1 VERIAIGQFDVKRVH
16 IEKME
21 MKMSNRRDKDAIDRH
36 LEEILEEFPTIDPE
50 VEAAADRIWKLSKHL
65 DRLWDSTA
73 ARFGLHQSGEYKV
86 LMKLRQAPERKM
98 TPGQLSSKLVLSTG
112 AMTNRLD
119 RLESA
124 GLIRRERDP
133 DDRRSVNVRLT
144 DRGAA
149 LIEEAITAQAKEESR
164 VMSALKPEEQRR
176 LNQLLRKLILVFE
189 REDS

>member
-1 VERIAIGQFDVKRVH
+1 
-16 IEKME
+16 
-21 MKMSNRRDKDAIDRH
+21 MKMTDRDAIDRH
-36 LEEILEEFPTIDPE
+36 LDEVLEGFPWIDPE
-50 VEAAADRIWKLSKHL
+50 VEGAVDRIWKLSKHL

-86 LMKLRQAPERKM
+86 LLKLLQAPGRQM
-98 TPGQLSSKLVLSTG
+98 TPGHLSSKLVLSTG

-124 GLIRRERDP
+124 GLVRRERDP
-133 DDRRSVNVRLT
+133 GDRRSVIVRLT

-149 LIEEAITAQAKEESR
+149 LMSDAIAAQAKEESR

-176 LNQLLRKLILVFE
+176 LNQLLRKLMLVFE
-189 REDS
+189 REGT